1 MRDNGP
7 VTQHE
12 YVVPDG
18 HILVSVTDLKGRIVY
33 CNPAFVAAS
42 GYSSAELLGQPHNI
56 IRHPDM
62 PAEAFRDMW
71 ATIEGERPWTAL
83 VKNRRKN
90 GDHYWVRANAT
101 PMRRDGRVVGFLSVR
116 TRVTREQ
123 VADAEA
129 LYRQM
134 RSQEHSGKRKVVL
147 RAGRVR
153 RVDMIGRLVQRANDF
168 MRWFGPSGL
177 VLGSSVGVA
186 AAMAV
191 AMPAMS
197 ILVPSLLAM
206 SIVGHA
212 LQSRFAVAPLRCLRR
227 DANVL
232 ASGDLLHEVE
242 CSQPGIAGDVA
253 LALQQVAVTTR
264 TIISDLSDEVLS
276 LRSVA
281 GEISAGN
288 QELSSRTETQAASL
302 EETAASMEEINST
315 VQNSAAAADEGAR
328 LASAANEAASGGAE
342 VVGRMVQTME
352 KISES
357 SNRIS
362 EITQVI
368 EGVAFQTNILAL
380 NAAVEAARAG
390 EQGRGFAVVAAEVR
404 TLAHRTTDAAK
415 EIKRLIGESVERVAA
430 GNRETAATQQ
440 KMQELAQA
448 VHQVHNVLIEVSNA
462 ASEQRLGI
470 SQVGEAVSHLDS
482 ITQQN
487 AAMVEELAAAANDL
501 LNPIQSFENNL
512 GLFQLRKGQP
522 SIAERD
528 AVNLRSNSKSTA
540 TNASNDGAFDMQAAV
555 AAHLGWK
562 TRLRDAI
569 RTGEKFDVATV
580 RRDDCCP
587 LGKWLHG
594 PGGSKWGQTPA
605 FVTLL
610 QNHAAFHVEAS
621 RVAELVNAGDR
632 SGAER
637 LLAGGTSFAKAT
649 QATVV
654 ALKSLDTTIR
664 SSASGSK
671 VSKGATPAREAA
683 APSPKHD
690 EWASF

>member
-7 VTQHE
+7 VTQHA
-12 YVVPDG
+12 YVIPDG
-18 HILVSVTDLKGRIVY
+18 QILVSVTDLKGRIVY
-33 CNPAFVAAS
+33 CNPAFTAAS
-42 GYSSAELLGQPHNI
+42 GYSSSELLGQPHNI

-62 PAEAFRDMW
+62 PSEAFRDMW
-71 ATIEGERPWTAL
+71 ATIEAERPWSAL

-90 GDHYWVRANAT
+90 GDYYWVMANAT
-101 PMRRDGRVVGFLSVR
+101 PMRRDGRVVGYLSVR
-116 TRVTREQ
+116 TPGMPDQ
-123 VADAEA
+123 VRGAEA
-129 LYRQM
+129 LYSQM
-134 RSQEHSGKRKVVL
+134 RDQESSGQQKLVL
-147 RAGRVR
+147 RAGKVR
-153 RVDMIGRLVQRANDF
+153 RVDTLGRAVQGIRDF
-168 MRWFGPSGL
+168 LRWVGASGL
-177 VLGSSVGVA
+177 VLSGSVGIA
-186 AAMAV
+186 AALA
-191 AMPAMS
+191 ALAPETG
-197 ILVPSLLAM
+197 ILVLGLSVTA
-206 SIVGHA
+206 IVGHGVQRR
-212 LQSRFAVAPLRCLRR
+212 LAVAPLRCLRR
-227 DANVL
+227 DANIL
-232 ASGDLLHEVE
+232 ASGDLLHSVE
-242 CSQPGIAGDVA
+242 CNQPGIAGDVA
-253 LALQQVAVTTR
+253 LALQQMSATTR

-288 QELSSRTETQAASL
+288 QELSARTEAQAASL

-315 VQNSAAAADEGAR
+315 AQNSTNAADEGAR

-342 VVGRMVQTME
+342 VVGRMVLTME

-368 EGVAFQTNILAL
+368 ESVAFQTNILAL

-440 KMQELAQA
+440 KMEELAQA
-448 VHQVHNVLIEVSNA
+448 VHQVHKVLVEVSNA
-462 ASEQRLGI
+462 ANEQRLGI
-470 SQVGEAVSHLDS
+470 SQIGEAVTHLDG

-501 LNPIQSFENNL
+501 LNPIKSFEDNL

-528 AVNLRSNSKSTA
+528 AVNLRSNAKST
-540 TNASNDGAFDMQAAV
+540 TTSDSIDGAFDIQAAV

-569 RTGEKFDVATV
+569 RTGEKFDITTV

-594 PGGSKWGQTPA
+594 PGGNKWGQAPA
-605 FVTLL
+605 FVTLV
-610 QNHAAFHVEAS
+610 QNHAVFHVEAA
-621 RVAELVNAGDR
+621 RIAEMVNAGDR
-632 SGAER
+632 VSAER

-654 ALKSLDTTIR
+654 ALKSLDTTIK
-664 SSASGSK
+664 SNASGPK
-671 VSKGATPAREAA
+671 VSADPA
-683 APSPKHD
+683 PGVTND